1 MSRRTLSPRSALWL
15 AALALAAPTGVLAQA
30 QTGTGG
36 GPSSTVT
43 APNTSTVGRTMP
55 PSGAGG
61 AAPREDRT
69 ERTPQMRE
77 DDRIQKGICIGCGAK

>member
-1 MSRRTLSPRSALWL
+1 MPRPTLALWL
-15 AALALAAPTGVLAQA
+15 AALALAAPSAARAQA

-36 GPSSTVT
+36 GPSSTIT

-55 PSGAGG
+55 PSSGAGS
-61 AAPREDRT
+61 ATANDRT
-69 ERTPQMRE
+69 ERTQQMKE

>member
-1 MSRRTLSPRSALWL
+1 MSRPLLVL
-15 AALALAAPTGVLAQA
+15 LCGALAFALPTAVQAQA

-55 PSGAGG
+55 PSGG
-61 AAPREDRT
+61 ASTATREERT
-69 ERTPQMRE
+69 ERTPQMKE
-77 DDRIQKGICIGCGAK
+77 DDRIQKGICIGCGPK